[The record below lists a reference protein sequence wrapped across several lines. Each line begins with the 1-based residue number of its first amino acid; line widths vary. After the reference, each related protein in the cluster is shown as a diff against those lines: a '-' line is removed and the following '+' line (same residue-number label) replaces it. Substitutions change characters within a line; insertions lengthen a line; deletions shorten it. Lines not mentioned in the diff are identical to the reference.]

1 MHKENC
7 TVRLMSERGLNMNM
21 LSTTVVAID
30 VYHTKQLSSAAPP
43 VLRVDGEVRER
54 VMWRWRLIRTERR
67 ELANTGSSISKRR
80 CRVFVLALLGSSS
93 GVALLDRPLEIS
105 WQTRPR
111 EGRNVTCFFF
121 SFFFLHKQLQNWT
134 WLWEITDGSV
144 VIVCG
149 GGLFS
154 LHACLGINCSFR
166 AVGGGG
172 WFLGKTVT
180 LDSIRA
186 GVFYGWDYF
195 SIVTVIKRWLPI
207 QQMSIR

>member
-43 VLRVDGEVRER
+43 VLRVDGEVQER

-67 ELANTGSSISKRR
+67 ELASNGSSISKRR

-105 WQTRPR
+105 WRTRPR
-111 EGRNVTCFFF
+111 EGRNVTCFFLFF
-121 SFFFLHKQLQNWT
+121 SSPQATAELNVTVRDHRRVSGNH
-134 WLWEITDGSV
+134 
-144 VIVCG
+144 VCG
-149 GGLFS
+149 GGDLFS
-154 LHACLGINCSFR
+154 LHACLGINYSFR
-166 AVGGGG
+166 AVGEGG
-172 WFLGKTVT
+172 WFLGKIVT
-180 LDSIRA
+180 LESIRA
-186 GVFYGWDYF
+186 GVFYGRDYF
-195 SIVTVIKRWLPI
+195 SVVTVIKRWLPI
-207 QQMSIR
+207 